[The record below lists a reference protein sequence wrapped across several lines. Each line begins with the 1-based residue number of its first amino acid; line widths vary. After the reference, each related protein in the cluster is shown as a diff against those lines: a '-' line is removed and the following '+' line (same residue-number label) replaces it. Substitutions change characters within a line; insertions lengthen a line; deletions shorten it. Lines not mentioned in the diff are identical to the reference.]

1 MLHNQHVTTS
11 RTMKRRIT
19 FLVSPQE
26 NEASEDALRLAKDK
40 LEIKGLKA
48 IREDRFTFTFD
59 ELPQFVKDVVRQTQ
73 ELHLRFDNGRNYDEK
88 WKGPFASRLPLG
100 LHILALPLRESKMT
114 NLCSFI
120 LKYADIPCSSIE
132 TAFISRGRLKQL
144 YVPNVDV
151 LPNILKPLGNKIC
164 GPSKKACKDKV
175 LALSTATSLDLKYDA
190 ASQTL
195 DVSAIWATSDGNSK
209 DGSWDV
215 QIKPDTSTNKIEV
228 GVLTSG
234 GKSPEEEIS
243 LRGKLAMV
251 GQDDELKPA
260 LVSFPSRHHARQSIY
275 MADFNRPTGLHPKLE
290 VTLALGGN
298 SPTSGCTLN
307 AYFTIPQPFFVDPY
321 QLEDEKLMKSYGINK
336 IKVVEGETDLE
347 APEWA
352 MSKWGALVLAE
363 LDVAQYLST
372 WEKKRSPME
381 FTLPLHLRYMPTHP
395 EKHSETATLPWP
407 MVFWACPSEQWNKM
421 STNPFDRRMLGYDEY
436 FPDETYFYHLT
447 PKLIN
452 STLSRSSLEVPILNS
467 VDSQLIEWGTMG
479 VIVVGL
485 LWVFGTILISFFG
498 ASGKKVEEHQKRE

>member
-1 MLHNQHVTTS
+1 
-11 RTMKRRIT
+11 MKRRIT

-26 NEASEDALRLAKDK
+26 NEAPEDALRLAKDSF
-40 LEIKGLKA
+40 EIKGIKA
-48 IREDRFTFTFD
+48 IREDRFTLTFD
-59 ELPQFVKDVVRQTQ
+59 ELPQFVKDVVKQTQ
-73 ELHLRFDNGRNYDEK
+73 ELHLRFDNGKNYDEK

-100 LHILALPLRESKMT
+100 VHILALPLRESKMT

-120 LKYADIPCSSIE
+120 SKYADIPCSLIE
-132 TAFISRGRLKQL
+132 AAFISRGRLRQL
-144 YVPNVDV
+144 YAPDANILSNV
-151 LPNILKPLGNKIC
+151 LKPLANKIC

-175 LALSTATSLDLKYDA
+175 LALNTATSLDLKYDA
-190 ASQTL
+190 KSQTL
-195 DVSAIWATSDGNSK
+195 DVNVIWATSDGNAR

-215 QIKPDTSTNKIEV
+215 QIKPETPTDKVEV
-228 GVLTSG
+228 GVLTNG
-234 GKSPEEEIS
+234 GKTSGEEEIS
-243 LRGKLAMV
+243 LRGKLAVV
-251 GQDDELKPA
+251 GQDDELNPA
-260 LVSFPSRHHARQSIY
+260 LVTFPSRHHARQSIY

-298 SPTSGCTLN
+298 SPADGCTLN
-307 AYFTIPQPFFVDPY
+307 AYFTVPQPFFVDPY
-321 QLEDEKLMKSYGINK
+321 QLEDEKLMRSYGINK

-347 APEWA
+347 APTWA

-363 LDVAQYLST
+363 LDVEQYLST

-395 EKHSETATLPWP
+395 EKLSETATLPWP

-436 FPDETYFYHLT
+436 FPEETYFYHLT

-452 STLSRSSLEVPILNS
+452 STHSQSSLEVPILNS

-479 VIVVGL
+479 VIVVGF
-485 LWVFGTILISFFG
+485 LWVFGTIIGSFLRSG
-498 ASGKKVEEHQKRE
+498 GKKAAEHQKKE